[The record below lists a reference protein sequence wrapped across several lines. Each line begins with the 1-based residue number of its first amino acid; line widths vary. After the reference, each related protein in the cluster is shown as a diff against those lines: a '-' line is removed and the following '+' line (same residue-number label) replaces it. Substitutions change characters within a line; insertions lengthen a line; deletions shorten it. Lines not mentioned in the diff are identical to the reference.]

1 MCEYISTC
9 VTVCV
14 CVEMETQVLSSKC
27 RQASY
32 TQSEGG
38 KETLRRGPQL
48 LMLMRLPFLTD
59 RPKFR

>member
-14 CVEMETQVLSSKC
+14 RVEMETQVLSSKC

-32 TQSEGG
+32 TQSGGG
-38 KETLRRGPQL
+38 K
-48 LMLMRLPFLTD
+48 RLCVGALSCLC
-59 RPKFR
+59 